1 MKTNQVRF
9 LGLILVL
16 LAVVICS
23 LADSK
28 ESASTGL
35 NPKVDVTTNSSKGAG
50 GSNLETNSTEDD
62 KGKEKGGQDD
72 KSKES
77 IADDVNKNKMDSQ
90 SGSKDNDNAK
100 EGKDNSS
107 EESQAKKGDHSKK
120 EDSSSGVESKDLS
133 KEKNDKGDTQSR
145 KEGPRVEEC
154 DQSNKCTDEENK
166 LVACLR
172 VPGNVLFLESPD
184 LSLLIQNK
192 GKGSLSVTISA
203 PDFVHLEK
211 TKIQL
216 KAKEDKKVKV
226 SITSGGSENLIVLR
240 AGNGQCKLDI
250 KDTIAHYFGKEFDK
264 SHKSTDIINFMSRTS
279 TIVVLSFAALL
290 ILASGWMCISFRRKH
305 PSNNTSKYQRLEM
318 ELPVSGEGKTESE
331 TNDGWDNS
339 WGDDWDDEEAP
350 KAPSLPVTPSLSS
363 KGLASRRLSKEG
375 WKD

>member
-77 IADDVNKNKMDSQ
+77 IADDVNKNKMGSQ

-120 EDSSSGVESKDLS
+120 EDSGSGVESKDLS
-133 KEKNDKGDTQSR
+133 KQKNDKGDTQSR

-192 GKGSLSVTISA
+192 GKGPLSVTISA
-203 PDFVHLEK
+203 PDFVQLEK

-216 KAKEDKKVKV
+216 KEKEDRKVKV

>member
-23 LADSK
+23 LGDSK
-28 ESASTGL
+28 ESASTGS

-50 GSNLETNSTEDD
+50 GSNLVTNSIDDD

-72 KSKES
+72 KSKEK

-100 EGKDNSS
+100 GGKDNSS
-107 EESQAKKGDHSKK
+107 EEFQAKKGDHSKK
-120 EDSSSGVESKDLS
+120 EDSSSGMESKDLS
-133 KEKNDKGDTQSR
+133 KENNDKRDTESR

-154 DQSNKCTDEENK
+154 DQSNRCTDEENK

-172 VPGNVLFLESPD
+172 VPGNESPD
-184 LSLLIQNK
+184 LSLFIQNK
-192 GKGSLSVTISA
+192 GKGPLSVTISA
-203 PDFVHLEK
+203 PDFVQLGE
-211 TKIQL
+211 TNIQL
-216 KAKEDKKVKV
+216 KEKEDKKVKV
-226 SITSGGSENLIVLR
+226 SITRAGSKKSIVLR
-240 AGNGQCKLDI
+240 AGNGRCELDI
-250 KDTIAHYFGKEFDK
+250 TDTIAHYFGKEIDK

-290 ILASGWMCISFRRKH
+290 ILASGWMCIGFQRKH
-305 PSNNTSKYQRLEM
+305 PSNNSSKYQRLEM
-318 ELPVSGEGKTESE
+318 ELPVSGEVKTESATSE
-331 TNDGWDNS
+331 GWDNS

-350 KAPSLPVTPSLSS
+350 KTPSLPVTPSLSS

>member
-9 LGLILVL
+9 LRLILVL

-120 EDSSSGVESKDLS
+120 EDSGSGVESKDLS
-133 KEKNDKGDTQSR
+133 KQKNDKGDTQSR

-172 VPGNVLFLESPD
+172 VPGNESPD

-203 PDFVHLEK
+203 PDFVQLEK

-216 KAKEDKKVKV
+216 KEKEDRKVKV